1 MIQVV
6 PSFPVP
12 AAHLIWKSLNW
23 SPRCLQRDW
32 KIFFAII
39 SNLLWR
45 NYVNRGNFRSF
56 SSFLLTFGSVWLGIQ
71 LVLALIMLA
80 PTPRTS
86 VSDSGSW
93 LRYPLAIQDSTTSF
107 TTVTYRLDVDAPN
120 GSGKRQTKIFYNS
133 ILRQI
138 LTRARTFLAIIFENT
153 GKWTFS
159 HFVHW

>member
-1 MIQVV
+1 M
-6 PSFPVP
+6 PVP

-39 SNLLWR
+39 SNFLWR

-56 SSFLLTFGSVWLGIQ
+56 SLFLLTFGSVWLGIQ
-71 LVLALIMLA
+71 LALALIMLA
-80 PTPRTS
+80 PTPQTS
-86 VSDSGSW
+86 VSDPRSW
-93 LRYPLAIQDSTTSF
+93 LRYPLAILDSTTSF
-107 TTVTYRLDVDAPN
+107 NILTYPLFFNVLN
-120 GSGKRQTKIFYNS
+120 GSGKRRTTFFDNF
-133 ILRQI
+133 ILRKN
-138 LTRARTFLAIIFENT
+138 LTRARTFLAIFFENI